1 MLCKQKIQF
10 LVVGE
15 QEDMCDGSVSGG
27 PTECVQIN
35 QLTVIHFYL
44 YKYLCVC
51 VCTTI
56 PINVL
61 CTVEIC
67 I

>member
-1 MLCKQKIQF
+1 
-10 LVVGE
+10 
-15 QEDMCDGSVSGG
+15 MCDGSVSGG

-44 YKYLCVC
+44 YKFLCVC